1 MTAKKESA
9 VKKKRA
15 ANAKACQEAYKEKQA
30 AKNKAYQE
38 WKEEEEGKLA
48 AYCKALAA
56 YHKMGEGERSV
67 QMKAYY
73 EKETEVAGALKTIEE
88 LAKLM
93 KADLRRHMGRHET
106 AKESL
111 HTWRKNH
118 RKEMAKYWDAE
129 RPKVIRYQQ
138 PNKDTV

>member
-15 ANAKACQEAYKEKQA
+15 ANAKAYQEAYKEKQA

-48 AYCKALAA
+48 AHRKALAS
-56 YHKMGEGERSV
+56 YHGMSEEERSA

-88 LAKLM
+88 LEKLM
-93 KADLRRHMGRHET
+93 KADLRWYMGRHET
-106 AKESL
+106 AIALPGKGVTFFDEDGA
-111 HTWRKNH
+111 H
-118 RKEMAKYWDAE
+118 
-129 RPKVIRYQQ
+129 
-138 PNKDTV
+138 